1 MTTFLT
7 PLFGAFLALIFGSAN
22 HSSVPGQTKEAWTC
36 QQPTWVGNPSVKNGM
51 FVGTLNYQCR
61 VEGLSGKGM
70 LDLQQHMVTYVQ
82 ENAETVHSG
91 PIAETYMGMQSYYLD
106 ATMQMG
112 DKDESVLVRADT
124 HSATDGSTQ
133 FHYAVISKTVA
144 GTGNAKAL
152 KKIDGTYMVTPTT
165 DAGFYNVVL
174 SSTAQV
180 QKPSLV
186 PSGLFFSQVKS
197 EMEKQLK
204 ASAPEALT
212 EISNHL

>member
-1 MTTFLT
+1 MTPFLT
-7 PLFGAFLALIFGSAN
+7 PLFGALLSLIFGSAN
-22 HSSVPGQTKEAWTC
+22 HSPLPGPTKEAWTC
-36 QQPTWVGNPSVKNGM
+36 QPPSWVGTPAVKNGL
-51 FVGTLNYQCR
+51 FQGTLDYRCR

-82 ENAETVHSG
+82 SNAETVHAG
-91 PIAETYMGMQSYYLD
+91 PTSETYEGMPSTYLD
-106 ATMQMG
+106 ATLQMG
-112 DKDESVLVRADT
+112 DDSESLLVRADT
-124 HSATDGSTQ
+124 HSATDGSQ
-133 FHYAVISKTVA
+133 KFIYAVLSKTVS

-152 KKIDGTYMVTPTT
+152 RKIDANYVVTPTT
-165 DAGFYNVVL
+165 DAGFYDVVL
-174 SSTAQV
+174 SSTAEV

-186 PSGLFFSQVKS
+186 PNGLFLSQVKA